1 MPFPRRRVPLRVRSP
16 RRRRTVAS
24 RGQVL
29 VVFALAITALLAFA
43 GLAFDIGRFYTERRF
58 LQNAADAGALAAAN
72 AMIRGETAASAE
84 AEARD
89 VLTRNFAAGPNGV
102 VPTLPPTVPEY
113 EPGRAGD
120 PLYLRNGIVI
130 TNREVRVAIR
140 SSVAYTFG
148 QIVGLS
154 STDIGA
160 QARASWRAS
169 LLPIAVRRFIN
180 APGPN
185 TGVVTPCAT
194 DVSLFLDVFA
204 TQDTACLGSEL
215 DAVLRALPQPGAAW
229 HPLTP
234 ANDPVN
240 HGPIVR
246 ILGQGADPQ
255 NGADFR
261 GFVALDV
268 RNFAASGSQLYYNGV
283 TSGTNANTLKDME
296 AAYIHAGGYPGP
308 DFAPAVTPPDPN
320 NQVAALSGNS
330 TGTAVDAMAVRYA
343 PGDEILVGVYP
354 GQVMSIP
361 DFVVTTPA
369 FIALPETG
377 ITANAGTL
385 KVSRNQAFSGTVAL
399 STVADTR
406 DPDSPLV
413 LGSLT
418 IPLLGSDAITYLPN
432 PVTPSLGSGT
442 SVLMQQLTT
451 VSAVPGIYN
460 VWIKAL
466 AGSPY
471 LTTKY
476 VPVPVKIGSVVRDFA
491 LTADQQ
497 AARAANV
504 GDSVAFTLTL
514 QNAPNQN
521 TAFGGPVTLSVDDVS
536 GTAGQYGTGIPA
548 ANVSWSST
556 SVTPTKPGATT
567 TLSINTAGLAPGTHR
582 FVVRATGMNG
592 DTIPRKVTHLL
603 PLTLNVGTGT
613 SAMDYVDVVG
623 FAVMRIAEIGSNYVS
638 AYAITPVIADMN
650 DPRLVRGQQARLV
663 PWN

>member
-1 MPFPRRRVPLRVRSP
+1 MAEGPASSGPRS
-16 RRRRTVAS
+16 TAS

-43 GLAFDIGRFYTERRF
+43 GLAFDVGRFYTERRF

-102 VPTLPPTVPEY
+102 VPTLPPVVPEY
-113 EPGRAGD
+113 EPGHAGD
-120 PLYLRNGIVI
+120 PLYLRNGILI
-130 TNREVRVAIR
+130 TNRDVRVAIR
-140 SSVAYTFG
+140 STVDYTFG
-148 QIVGLS
+148 RVVGLG
-154 STDIGA
+154 STDIGS
-160 QARASWRAS
+160 QARAGWRGR

-185 TGVVTPCAT
+185 TGVAAPCPL
-194 DVSLFLDVFA
+194 DLNLFLDAFA
-204 TQDTACLGSEL
+204 TELTACLGDEL
-215 DAVLRALPQPGAAW
+215 NAVLRLLPQPGAPW
-229 HPLTP
+229 DPLAP
-234 ANDPVN
+234 NNDPAN

-261 GFVALDV
+261 GFVALDI
-268 RNFAASGSQLYYNGV
+268 RNFASSGSQLYYNGV
-283 TSGTNANTLKDME
+283 SASTNPNTLKDTQ
-296 AAYIHAGGYPGP
+296 AQYILDRGYPGP
-308 DFAPAVTPPDPN
+308 DFPPAVTPPDPN

-330 TGTAVDAMAVRYA
+330 TGAAVAAMAARYA

-354 GQVMSIP
+354 GQLMSIP
-361 DFVVTTPA
+361 DFTVTAPA
-369 FIALPETG
+369 FIALPATG
-377 ITANAGTL
+377 VTVNAGVL
-385 KVSRNQAFSGTVAL
+385 RISRNQSFTGTVAL
-399 STVADTR
+399 STLADTR
-406 DPDSPLV
+406 DPASPLV
-413 LGSLT
+413 LGSMA

-451 VSAVPGIYN
+451 VGAVPGIYN

-476 VPVPVKIGSVVRDFA
+476 VPVAVQIGTVTRDFA
-491 LTADQQ
+491 LTSDQQ
-497 AARAANV
+497 AARATNV
-504 GDSVAFTLTL
+504 GDSVSYTLTL
-514 QNAPNQN
+514 QNSPNQN
-521 TAFGGPVTLSVDDVS
+521 TAFGGPVTLSVDEVS
-536 GTAGQYGTGIPA
+536 GTAGQYGTGLPP

-556 SVTPTKPGATT
+556 SVTPTRAGATT
-567 TLSINTAGLAPGTHR
+567 TLTVNTAGLAPGTHR

-603 PLTLNVGTGT
+603 PLTLNIATGE
-613 SAMDYVDVVG
+613 SAMDYVDIVG
-623 FAVMRIAEIGSNYVS
+623 FAVMRIAEIGTNYVS
-638 AYAITPVIADMN
+638 AYAVTPVIADMN

-663 PWN
+663 PWS